1 MAALDDLLA
10 LQALDTR
17 IDQLEHQLSTLPV
30 RAEIDEAAARRAS
43 AAAAVDT
50 VRARL
55 AELRATQEHL
65 ESQAAEFEAKAAAAD
80 AALYDGSVTAHKD
93 LEALQHEI
101 AGFRQRQANY
111 EDQVLGVMEEVEPVE
126 AELAGAEH
134 VVSEID
140 KALATLEERLQA
152 EAGDV
157 VADLERVRAE
167 RDAAVGGVPEDLL
180 AEYTPLRARLGG
192 TAVARLTGARCE
204 GCFMEIPS
212 AQLEQVR
219 RLPAET
225 VATCPECGRMLV
237 R

>member
-17 IDQLEHQLSTLPV
+17 LDQLEHQLATLPV
-30 RAEIDEAAARRAS
+30 RAEIEQAAARRAS
-43 AAAAVDT
+43 AESAAAD
-50 VRARL
+50 VRSRL
-55 AELRATQEHL
+55 GDLRATQEHL
-65 ESQAAEFEAKAAAAD
+65 ESQAAEFEAKAVAAD

-101 AGFRQRQANY
+101 AGFRQRQTNY

-126 AELAGAEH
+126 AELAAAEH

-140 KALATLEERLQA
+140 GALATLDARLQA

-157 VADLERVRAE
+157 LAELEQVRTE
-167 RDAAVGGVPEDLL
+167 RDTAVAGVPEDLL
-180 AEYTPLRARLGG
+180 ADYTPLRARLGG
-192 TAVARLTGARCE
+192 TAVARLVGARCE